1 MTEPPP
7 RPASEGHDES
17 APGVLPTSRW
27 RAARK
32 RTVVAAVLLVVF
44 TVVMVLVAGF
54 ERPPGVD
61 TGVRQWFVD
70 HRTSALTSFF
80 RVVTTVGSPVGVA
93 LTTAAVVALLCTRR
107 RSTWPLLLG
116 AGALIGAQVIG
127 SVLKVV
133 VARPRPPLL
142 DRVPDVSAN
151 GLDFPSGHSTQSAA
165 AYLVLAVLLAEGVAG
180 RARRVALY
188 AAAGVAVALV
198 GTSRLY
204 LGVHWFTDVTAS
216 WCLGLGW
223 TCAVLACAA
232 WWGTPTPFSR
242 RPVGSVGAA
251 APGDR

>member
-1 MTEPPP
+1 MTETPD
-7 RPASEGHDES
+7 RPAAAGPV
-17 APGVLPTSRW
+17 AAVLPATRW
-27 RAARK
+27 QAAGR
-32 RTVVAAVLLVVF
+32 RTVVAAVLLLVF
-44 TVVMVLVAGF
+44 VAMLVLVSGF
-54 ERPPGVD
+54 AQPPPVD

-70 HRTSALTSFF
+70 HRTSALTAFF

-93 LTTAAVVALLCTRR
+93 LTTAAAVAALCVRR

-116 AGALIGAQVIG
+116 AVALIGAQVIG
-127 SVLKVV
+127 SILKVL

-165 AYLVLAVLLAEGVAG
+165 AYLVLAVLLAERVAA

-188 AAAGVAVALV
+188 AAAAVAVALV

-204 LGVHWFTDVTAS
+204 LGVHWFTDVSAS

-223 TCAVLACAA
+223 TCAVLAGAA
-232 WWGTPTPFSR
+232 WWGASRPGLPGSGGRIPAGAPTS
-242 RPVGSVGAA
+242 
-251 APGDR
+251 DR